1 MYLCIIIMAAFIDND
16 NQKLL
21 WNTLHN
27 VPLFIHNVSENY
39 RATWFKEIIGEFY
52 EKNRYRAL
60 SKQELDLLN
69 REVMRYMMQILK
81 QSFAYN
87 TKESS
92 QEITYSFN
100 KAMSQPIEKED
111 LNVIELPSYEK
122 NVSWEDQNNNKI
134 LDKLNSLETEIAL
147 LKNEVKYM
155 KNKLYGEE
163 INDTVDYIVNSSIAK
178 N

>member
-1 MYLCIIIMAAFIDND
+1 MNLCIIIMAAFIDND
-16 NQKLL
+16 NQRLL

-27 VPLFIHNVSENY
+27 VPLFTHNVNENY
-39 RATWFKEIIGEFY
+39 RPIWFKDIIGEFY
-52 EKNRYRAL
+52 EKNRFRAL

-69 REVMRYMMQILK
+69 REVLRHMMQILK
-81 QSFAYN
+81 QSFENNA
-87 TKESS
+87 KESS
-92 QEITYSFN
+92 HEIKHSFN
-100 KAMSQPIEKED
+100 KTISEPIQRDD
-111 LNVIELPSYEK
+111 LNIIELPSYEK
-122 NVSWEDQNNNKI
+122 KISWEDQNNDK
-134 LDKLNSLETEIAL
+134 LMKKLNSLESEVSL

>member
-1 MYLCIIIMAAFIDND
+1 MNLCIIIMAAFIDND

-27 VPLFIHNVSENY
+27 VPLFIHNVNENY
-39 RATWFKEIIGEFY
+39 RAIWFKEIIGEFY
-52 EKNRYRAL
+52 EKNRYKAL

-69 REVMRYMMQILK
+69 KEVMRYMMQILK

-92 QEITYSFN
+92 QEITYSIN
-100 KAMSQPIEKED
+100 KTINQPIQKED
-111 LNVIELPSYEK
+111 LNIIHLPSYEK
-122 NVSWEDQNNNKI
+122 NISWEDQTNTKI
-134 LDKLNSLETEIAL
+134 LDKLNSLESEISI

-155 KNKLYGEE
+155 KNKLYGEDI
-163 INDTVDYIVNSSIAK
+163 INTVDYVINSSIAK